1 MKKGL
6 IYLILLIATINC
18 YANRLTSEESVLLK
32 KAYSEQNY
40 FVLDNLMRTVRF
52 DKRNPDLVLYKALL
66 DNVFNRPEES
76 NKFINSL
83 LINYP
88 KYFNDSTNAELYS
101 MRVDNNFRL
110 QDYKKAYDDNL
121 TIINKYKHVCDSS
134 EIESYKNINLLI
146 HSLFEA
152 PKMEISK
159 RTNSRIPLKR
169 DKAHLFNIPVT
180 IDNDTIDFVFDTGAN
195 FSTITQSLAKKY
207 SVKIVG
213 EKVNIGSA
221 NGMIVE
227 SEIGLATIKL
237 NNIEVKNVVFLVMP
251 DSALSLGKGTY
262 VIKGIVG
269 FPVIYALQ
277 EFTIKDDKYL
287 IISEKSEITKK
298 SEINNFALE
307 GLMPIIRVVYK
318 NDILPFHFDTGAVKT
333 DLFSFFFNK
342 YKNDIIGNSTKK
354 KQKFGSAGGEV
365 ESECYILKSINLS
378 AGNSNCTIDSLR
390 VTEKDLMGNEVK
402 YVYGNFGQ
410 DYIKQFSE
418 MKMNFDSMSI
428 IFSNKKK

>member
-6 IYLILLIATINC
+6 IYLILFIATSNC
-18 YANRLTSEESVLLK
+18 FANRLTSDESALLK
-32 KAYSEQNY
+32 KAYAEQNY
-40 FVLDNLMRTVRF
+40 FVLDNLMRKVRF
-52 DKRNPDLVLYKALL
+52 DDKNPDLVLYKAML

-76 NKFINSL
+76 NKCINSL

-88 KYFNDSTNAELYS
+88 KHFNDSTYAELYS
-101 MRVDNNFRL
+101 MRVVNCFRL

-121 TIINKYKHVCDSS
+121 TIINKYKHACDSS
-134 EIESYKNINLLI
+134 DIESYKNTNLLI

-159 RTNSRIPLKR
+159 RTDSRIPLKR

-180 IDNDTIDFVFDTGAN
+180 IDHDTIDFVFDTGAN

-207 SVKIVG
+207 GIKTVG

-221 NGMIVE
+221 TGMIVE

-237 NNIEVKNVVFLVMP
+237 NNIDVKNVVFLVMP
-251 DSALSLGKGTY
+251 DSALSFGNGAY
-262 VIKGIVG
+262 VIKGIIG

-277 EFTIKDDKYL
+277 EFTIKDDNCL
-287 IISEKSEITKK
+287 IVNGKPERTQKSET
-298 SEINNFALE
+298 NNFAME

-318 NDILPFHFDTGAVKT
+318 NDILPFHFDTGAAKT
-333 DLFSFFFNK
+333 DLFSFFFKK
-342 YKNDIIGNSTKK
+342 YKTDIIGNSTKQ
-354 KQKFGSAGGEV
+354 KQKFGSAGGVV
-365 ESECYILKSINLS
+365 ESECYTLNSVNLS
-378 AGNSNCTIDSLR
+378 AGSSNCTVDSLR

-418 MKMNFDSMSI
+418 MKMNFTSMSI
-428 IFSNKKK
+428 IFSNGKK